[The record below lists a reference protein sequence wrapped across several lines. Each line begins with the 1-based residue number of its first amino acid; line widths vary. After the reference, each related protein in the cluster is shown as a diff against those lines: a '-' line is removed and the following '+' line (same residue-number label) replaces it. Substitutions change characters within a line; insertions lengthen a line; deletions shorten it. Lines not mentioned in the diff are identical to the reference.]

1 MKKSFILLN
10 FINMDIREAIAGK
23 SHQPLTHQLLT
34 DLLKSY
40 KRPNDKILSLKAHGI
55 IEPIKKGLYI
65 AGRSIRSERPENALL
80 ANHILGPSYL
90 SMESALSHYGLIP
103 EKVFAVTSM
112 TTKSSR
118 KFETSIGVYTYTN
131 LPLPY
136 YAFGLTMVSFSTDQM
151 AMVASPE
158 KALCDKIATT
168 AGINLRSLTAA
179 RNYVLDNLRME
190 ESDLTKFDTIAMSSW
205 LENTPKR
212 DSIEMLIKMIEK
224 I

>member
-1 MKKSFILLN
+1 MNILTKLA
-10 FINMDIREAIAGK
+10 DR
-23 SHQPLTHQLLT
+23 SHHPLTHQLLA
-34 DLLKSY
+34 DLLKEY
-40 KRPNDKILSLKAHGI
+40 KRPNDKIMSLKADGL

-65 AGRSIRSERPENALL
+65 TGRSIRGERPESALL
-80 ANHILGPSYL
+80 ANHILGPSYV

-118 KFETSIGVYTYTN
+118 KFETSIGLYTYTK

-136 YAFGLTMVSFSTDQM
+136 YAFGLTIISFSADQK

-168 AGINLRSLTAA
+168 AGINLRSPAAA
-179 RNYVLDNLRME
+179 RDYVVDNLRIE
-190 ESDLTKFDTIAMSSW
+190 ESDLARFDTSAMKSW
-205 LENTPKR
+205 LENAPKK
-212 DSIEMLIKMIEK
+212 DSLKMLIKMIDK

>member
-1 MKKSFILLN
+1 
-10 FINMDIREAIAGK
+10 MDIREAIAGK

-34 DLLKSY
+34 DLLKRY

-190 ESDLTKFDTIAMSSW
+190 ESDLTKFDTIAMISW
-205 LENTPKR
+205 LENAPKR